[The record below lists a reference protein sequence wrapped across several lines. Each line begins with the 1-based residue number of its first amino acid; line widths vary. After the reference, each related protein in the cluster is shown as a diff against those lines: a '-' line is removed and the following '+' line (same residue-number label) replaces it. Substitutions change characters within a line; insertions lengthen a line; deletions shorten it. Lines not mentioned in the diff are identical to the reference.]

1 MASGQPALSRRSLC
15 RQLMALRNH
24 QNHAKSTQ
32 CEGFSRFLGENTR
45 HLARA
50 LDLEAAHDARLFI
63 KLAL

>member
-24 QNHAKSTQ
+24 QNQAKSTER
-32 CEGFSRFLGENTR
+32 EGFSRFFGENAC
-45 HLARA
+45 HLART
-50 LDLEAAHDARLFI
+50 LDLEATHDARLFI